1 MYSFWETKVKY
12 GAYTMEVDFIKQV
25 TWWNSVRYQMSS
37 LFLLQGE
44 RTRGSRG
51 MTVPRALP

>member
-25 TWWNSVRYQMSS
+25 TWWEFTEVSDVQ
-37 LFLLQGE
+37 LIFA
-44 RTRGSRG
+44 TRRKD
-51 MTVPRALP
+51 